1 LTPIGQVDSLSVDW
15 IQYPNVRTERT
26 GAVLQLNRLGVVWS
40 VILVATL
47 VILGGFSTVAQD
59 ASVPP
64 PDDLVTAG
72 RLTYGVA
79 ASFPPYEYQQDGEYA
94 GFDIEMGAAL
104 AEIMGLE
111 AEISDMQFDGLIPA
125 LQGNRIDLINS
136 AMYINP
142 DREEQV
148 DFIPYMI
155 IGETIVVP
163 QGNPKNVGSLDDLS
177 GLTVAVTVG
186 AIEEIFATDHN
197 EVLLAA
203 GKPEMTILTLP
214 TANDAILATQQGRA
228 DAYLHSTPGAAYLMQ
243 EMPDT
248 FEVAAIFALDTRI
261 GMAVR
266 KGDTAMKASLEAAL
280 AEMVES
286 GQYDELMAKYNLPQ
300 ELSLFQ
306 EGATPVATPSS

>member
-1 LTPIGQVDSLSVDW
+1 VSLSN
-15 IQYPNVRTERT
+15 QLRTVWP
-26 GAVLQLNRLGVVWS
+26 VLLLAS
-40 VILVATL
+40 F
-47 VILGGFSTVAQD
+47 VILGGFSSVAAQD
-59 ASVPP
+59 TTVQP
-64 PDDLVTAG
+64 PDNLVTPG

-79 ASFPPYEYQQDGEYA
+79 ASFPPYEYTQDGEYA

-148 DFIPYMI
+148 DFIPYMV

-163 QGNPKNVGSLDDLS
+163 QGNPKNIGSLDDLS

-186 AIEEIFATDHN
+186 AIEETFATDHN
-197 EVLLAA
+197 EVLRKA

-214 TANDAILATQQGRA
+214 TANDAVLATQQGRA

-243 EMPDT
+243 EMPNT

-266 KGDTAMKASLEAAL
+266 KGDTAMKEALEAAL
-280 AEMVES
+280 AEFVAS
-286 GQYDELMAKYNLPQ
+286 GQYDELMAKYNLPP

-306 EGATPVATPSS
+306 EGAATPIATPTS